1 MFRSSREG
9 PTEGKA
15 GGRTSIWLGTA
26 LIAAVGL
33 LLGPLALASSAA
45 VTPHAVPHATIS
57 GSSYVPVTPF
67 RLVDTRTGATVPAT
81 YAGKTLAAA
90 STLNV
95 QVTGLGTV
103 PAGAT
108 AAVLNV
114 AAIDPTAS
122 GFLTVFPEGSA
133 MPTVSNLNFTA
144 GEILANLVTV
154 PLSASGGISIFN
166 PAGSTDILVDVE
178 GYYTSTA
185 TGGLYNAVTPCVF
198 LAPSPSGNGCGEHE
212 RAGHRGRY
220 HRPAVPSSATAV
232 VLSATAA
239 HGVQPTL
246 QTRGQAAPTKP
257 PRTPGELRARAEAQ
271 MMAGA
276 APAPL
281 TEKQQADQAVQKAQV
296 GTAGM
301 MEKIRGDLD
310 AIRTFHK
317 DATPEELKA
326 LNNAYLDK
334 ALGTTAPKEEK
345 WTMIGK
351 PYTKDGKAYV
361 DERSPTGEQRAST

>member
-122 GFLTVFPEGSA
+122 GFLTVFPEGTT
-133 MPTVSNLNFTA
+133 MPTVSNLNFTS

-166 PAGSTDILVDVE
+166 HAGSTDVLVDVE
-178 GYYTSTA
+178 GYYTSTS
-185 TGGLYNAVTPCVF
+185 TNGAVVQRRLPRACSWHPRSRRT
-198 LAPSPSGNGCGEHE
+198 GCGEHE
-212 RAGHRGRY
+212 RAGHSDRGR
-220 HRPAVPSSATAV
+220 HRRALRPRPPWSST
-232 VLSATAA
+232 
-239 HGVQPTL
+239 
-246 QTRGQAAPTKP
+246 
-257 PRTPGELRARAEAQ
+257 
-271 MMAGA
+271 
-276 APAPL
+276 
-281 TEKQQADQAVQKAQV
+281 
-296 GTAGM
+296 
-301 MEKIRGDLD
+301 
-310 AIRTFHK
+310 
-317 DATPEELKA
+317 
-326 LNNAYLDK
+326 
-334 ALGTTAPKEEK
+334 
-345 WTMIGK
+345 
-351 PYTKDGKAYV
+351 
-361 DERSPTGEQRAST
+361 